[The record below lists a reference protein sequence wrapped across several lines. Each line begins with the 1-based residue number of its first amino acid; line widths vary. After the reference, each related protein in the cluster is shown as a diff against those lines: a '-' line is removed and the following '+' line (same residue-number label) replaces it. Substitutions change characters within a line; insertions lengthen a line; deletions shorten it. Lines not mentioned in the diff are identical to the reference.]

1 MTYKPN
7 ATVTVDGVDYTGD
20 SINFV
25 SIRYGRDNIW
35 NQARPGYATI
45 EILNDTNVDN
55 GFDMNHSVVIKVENS
70 TGTDVTVFTGVIT
83 SVVNKVD
90 ASGAVATA
98 AIQTITAVTS
108 MAKMSRVQIH
118 LGNYPKEF
126 DDERMTRV
134 FTEAGV
140 TVDTVDTPGIYELEA
155 STSDP
160 TDSYTLAA
168 RYAQMSFGQIYDTT
182 ADTIGFANE
191 SRRFVYARDN
201 GYTVIPKSNVLWR
214 GIQSEK
220 TLADIMN
227 SIILNWR
234 AGSVLRSDATSIS
247 DYGKVEANISAEL
260 HNEVDAEFQAERYI
274 ALRAIPRTSLSS
286 FQVQLDSSAVSNAL
300 RNTLIGCYM
309 GLPIEIDNL
318 PIAIKNTTYRGFVEG
333 WNLRFSREQMVIE
346 MKTSDFTY
354 SITPTRWQDVDPADT
369 WNSVGATVQ
378 WDTYDD

>member
-25 SIRYGRDNIW
+25 SIRFGRDNIW

-90 ASGAVATA
+90 SSGQYGTA

-108 MAKMSRVQIH
+108 MAKMSRAQIH
-118 LGNYPKEF
+118 LTNWPKEL
-126 DDERMTRV
+126 DDVRMTRI

-140 TVDTVDTPGIYELEA
+140 AIDVVDTPGVYEMESNTA
-155 STSDP
+155 SPGDA
-160 TDSYTLAA
+160 YTLGA
-168 RYAQMSFGQIYDTT
+168 RYAQMAFGQIYDT
-182 ADTIGFANE
+182 AVDEIGFANE

-201 GYTVIPKSNVLWR
+201 GYTVIPKSNILWR
-214 GIQSEK
+214 GIESEK

-234 AGSVLRSDATSIS
+234 AGSVLRSDTTSITN
-247 DYGKVEANISAEL
+247 YGKVEANITAEL
-260 HNEVDAEFQAERYI
+260 HNEADAIFQADRYMT
-274 ALRAIPRTSLSS
+274 LRANPRTSLSS

-318 PIAIKNTTYRGFVEG
+318 PIPIKNTTYKGFVEG
-333 WNLRFSREQMVIE
+333 WNLRFSREQMVIDI
-346 MKTSDFTY
+346 KSSDFTY
-354 SITPTRWQDVDPADT
+354 SVTPTRWQDVQPTLT
-369 WNSVGATVQ
+369 WNGVGATVQ
-378 WDTYDD
+378 WDTYDG

>member
-7 ATVTVDGVDYTGD
+7 ATVTVDGVDFTGD
-20 SINFV
+20 AINFV
-25 SIRYGRDNIW
+25 SIRFGRDNIW

-108 MAKMSRVQIH
+108 MAKMSRAQIH
-118 LGNYPKEF
+118 LTNWPKEF
-126 DDERMTRV
+126 DDERMTRI

-155 STSDP
+155 KTADP
-160 TDSYTLAA
+160 DDAYTLAA

-182 ADTIGFANE
+182 TDTIGFANE

-234 AGSVLRSDATSIS
+234 AGSVLRSDATSIAS
-247 DYGKVEANISAEL
+247 YGKVEANISAEL
-260 HNEVDAEFQAERYI
+260 HNEVDAEFQADRYI
-274 ALRAIPRTSLSS
+274 TLRANPRTSLSS

-309 GLPIEIDNL
+309 GLPMQINNL

-333 WNLRFSREQMVIE
+333 WNLRFNREQMVIE

-378 WDTYDD
+378 WDTYDG

>member
-25 SIRYGRDNIW
+25 SIRFGRDNIW

-70 TGTDVTVFTGVIT
+70 TGTDVTIFTGVIT

-90 ASGAVATA
+90 SSGQYGTA

-108 MAKMSRVQIH
+108 MAKMSRAQIH
-118 LGNYPKEF
+118 LTNWPKEL
-126 DDERMTRV
+126 DDVRMTRI

-140 TVDTVDTPGIYELEA
+140 AIDVVDTPGVYEMEA
-155 STSDP
+155 STASPGDA
-160 TDSYTLAA
+160 YTLGA
-168 RYAQMSFGQIYDTT
+168 RYAQMAFGQIYDT
-182 ADTIGFANE
+182 AVDEIGFANE

-201 GYTVIPKSNVLWR
+201 GYTVIPKSNILWR

-234 AGSVLRSDATSIS
+234 AGSVLRSDTTSIS
-247 DYGKVEANISAEL
+247 NYGKVEANITAEL
-260 HNEVDAEFQAERYI
+260 HNLADAQFQADRYMT
-274 ALRAIPRTSLSS
+274 LRANPRTSLSS

-318 PIAIKNTTYRGFVEG
+318 PIAIKNTTYKGFVEG
-333 WNLRFSREQMVIE
+333 WNLRFNREQMVIE
-346 MKTSDFTY
+346 LRSSDFTY
-354 SITPTRWQDVDPADT
+354 SITPTRWQDVPPADT
-369 WNSVGATVQ
+369 WNSVGAAVQ

>member
-1 MTYKPN
+1 MSYKPN
-7 ATVTVDGVDYTGD
+7 ATVIVDGVDFTSD
-20 SINFV
+20 SINYV

-35 NQARPGYATI
+35 SQARPGYATI

-55 GFDMNHSVVIKVENS
+55 GFDMNHSVVVKVENS

-83 SVVNKVD
+83 SVVNKID
-90 ASGAVATA
+90 SSGQYGTS

-108 MAKMSRVQIH
+108 MAKMSRAQIH
-118 LGNYPKEF
+118 LGNWPKEL
-126 DDERMTRV
+126 DDERMTRI

-140 TVDTVDTPGIYELEA
+140 AIDVVDTPGVYEFEA
-155 STSDP
+155 STASP
-160 TDSYTLAA
+160 GDSYTLGA
-168 RYAQMSFGQIYDTT
+168 RYAQMAFGNIYDTT

-234 AGSVLRSDATSIS
+234 AGSVLRSDATSIGN
-247 DYGKVEANISAEL
+247 YGKVEANISAEL
-260 HNEVDAEFQAERYI
+260 HNEVDAEFQADRYI
-274 ALRAIPRTSLSS
+274 TLRANPRTSLSS

-318 PIAIKNTTYRGFVEG
+318 PIAIKNTTYKGFVEG
-333 WNLRFSREQMVIE
+333 WNLRFNREQMVIE
-346 MKTSDFTY
+346 LKSSDFTY
-354 SITPTRWQDVDPADT
+354 SITPTRWQDVPPADT
-369 WNSVGATVQ
+369 WNSVGAAVQ

>member
-25 SIRYGRDNIW
+25 SIRFGRDNIW

-90 ASGAVATA
+90 SSGQYGTA

-108 MAKMSRVQIH
+108 MAKMSRAQIH
-118 LGNYPKEF
+118 LTNWPKEL
-126 DDERMTRV
+126 DDVRMTRI

-140 TVDTVDTPGIYELEA
+140 AIDVVDTPGVYEMEA
-155 STSDP
+155 STASPGDA
-160 TDSYTLAA
+160 YTLGA
-168 RYAQMSFGQIYDTT
+168 RYAQMAFGQIYDTA
-182 ADTIGFANE
+182 ADEIGFANE

-201 GYTVIPKSNVLWR
+201 GYTAIPKSNILWR
-214 GIQSEK
+214 GIESEK

-234 AGSVLRSDATSIS
+234 AGSVLRSDTTSIS
-247 DYGKVEANISAEL
+247 NYGKVEANIKAEL
-260 HNEVDAEFQAERYI
+260 HNEADAIFQADRYMT
-274 ALRAIPRTSLSS
+274 LRANPRTSLSS

-318 PIAIKNTTYRGFVEG
+318 PIPIKNTTYRGFVEG
-333 WNLRFSREQMVIE
+333 WNLRFSREQMVIDI
-346 MKTSDFTY
+346 KSSDFTY
-354 SITPTRWQDVDPADT
+354 SITPTRWQDVPPADT

>member
-7 ATVTVDGVDYTGD
+7 ATVIVDGVDFTSD

-55 GFDMNHSVVIKVENS
+55 GFDMNHSVVVKVQNS
-70 TGTDVTVFTGVIT
+70 SGVDTTVFTGVIT

-90 ASGAVATA
+90 SSGQYGTA

-108 MAKMSRVQIH
+108 MAKMSRAQIH
-118 LGNYPKEF
+118 LGNWPKEF
-126 DDERMTRV
+126 DDERMTRI

-140 TVDTVDTPGIYELEA
+140 TVDVVDTPGIYEMQA
-155 STSDP
+155 NTAAP
-160 TDSYTLAA
+160 GDSYTLAA
-168 RYAQMSFGQIYDTT
+168 RYAQMAFGNIYDTT

-227 SIILNWR
+227 SIILNYR
-234 AGSVLRSDATSIS
+234 AGSVLRSDATSIAN
-247 DYGKVEANISAEL
+247 YGKVEANISAEL
-260 HNEVDAEFQAERYI
+260 EKKVDAEFQADRYI
-274 ALRAIPRTSLSS
+274 TLRANPRTSLSS

-309 GLPIEIDNL
+309 GLPIKIDNL

>member
-7 ATVTVDGVDYTGD
+7 ATVTVDGVDFTGD
-20 SINFV
+20 AINFV
-25 SIRYGRDNIW
+25 SIRYGRDDIW
-35 NQARPGYATI
+35 SQARPGYATI

-70 TGTDVTVFTGVIT
+70 TGSDVTVFTGVIT
-83 SVVNKVD
+83 SVLNKVD

-108 MAKMSRVQIH
+108 MAKMSRAQIH
-118 LGNYPKEF
+118 LTNWPKEF
-126 DDERMTRV
+126 DDERMTRI

-155 STSDP
+155 KTADP
-160 TDSYTLAA
+160 DDAYTLAA

-182 ADTIGFANE
+182 TDTIGFANE

-234 AGSVLRSDATSIS
+234 AGSVLRSDATSIA

-260 HNEVDAEFQAERYI
+260 EKNADAVFQAERYI

-286 FQVQLDSSAVSNAL
+286 FQVQLDSSTVSNAL

-309 GLPIEIDNL
+309 GLPMQINNL

-333 WNLRFSREQMVIE
+333 WNLRFNREQMVIE

-354 SITPTRWQDVDPADT
+354 SVTPTRWQDVNPADT

-378 WDTYDD
+378 WDTYDG

>member
-7 ATVTVDGVDYTGD
+7 ATVIVNGVDFTND

-55 GFDMNHSVVIKVENS
+55 GFDMNHSVVVKVQNS

-83 SVVNKVD
+83 SVVNSVNS
-90 ASGAVATA
+90 SGEFGTA

-108 MAKMSRVQIH
+108 MAKMSRAQIH
-118 LGNYPKEF
+118 LGNWPKEL
-126 DDERMTRV
+126 DDERMTRI

-140 TVDTVDTPGIYELEA
+140 AIDVVDTPGVYEFQANTA
-155 STSDP
+155 SP
-160 TDSYTLAA
+160 GDSYTLGA
-168 RYAQMSFGQIYDTT
+168 RYAQMAFGNIYDTT

-234 AGSVLRSDATSIS
+234 AGSVLRSDATSIA

-260 HNEVDAEFQAERYI
+260 EKNADAVFQAERYI

-286 FQVQLDSSAVSNAL
+286 FQVQLDSSTVSNAL

-309 GLPIEIDNL
+309 GLPMQINNL

-333 WNLRFSREQMVIE
+333 WNLRFNREQMVIE

-378 WDTYDD
+378 WDTYDG

>member
-7 ATVTVDGVDYTGD
+7 ATVIVDGVDFTSD

-55 GFDMNHSVVIKVENS
+55 GFDMNHSVVVKVQNS
-70 TGTDVTVFTGVIT
+70 SGVDTTVFTGVIT
-83 SVVNKVD
+83 SVVNKINS
-90 ASGAVATA
+90 SGEFGTA

-108 MAKMSRVQIH
+108 MAKMSRAQIH
-118 LGNYPKEF
+118 LGNWPKEF
-126 DDERMTRV
+126 DDERMTRI

-140 TVDTVDTPGIYELEA
+140 TVDVVDTPGIYEMQA
-155 STSDP
+155 STAAP
-160 TDSYTLAA
+160 GDSYTLAA
-168 RYAQMSFGQIYDTT
+168 RYAQMAFGNIYDTT

-227 SIILNWR
+227 SIILNYR
-234 AGSVLRSDATSIS
+234 AGSVLRSDATSIAN
-247 DYGKVEANISAEL
+247 YGKVEANISAEL
-260 HNEVDAEFQAERYI
+260 EKEVDAEFQADRYI
-274 ALRAIPRTSLSS
+274 TLRANPKTSLSS

-346 MKTSDFTY
+346 LKSSDFTY
-354 SITPTRWQDVDPADT
+354 SVTPTRWQDVNAADT

-378 WDTYDD
+378 WDTYD

>member
-35 NQARPGYATI
+35 SQARPGYATI

-90 ASGAVATA
+90 ASGAIATA
-98 AIQTITAVTS
+98 AIQTITAVSS

-118 LGNYPKEF
+118 LTNYPKEF
-126 DDERMTRV
+126 DDVRMTRV

-140 TVDTVDTPGIYELEA
+140 TIDTVDTPGVYELEA
-155 STSDP
+155 STADP

-182 ADTIGFANE
+182 TDTIGYANE
-191 SRRFVYARDN
+191 SRRFVYQRDN

-234 AGSVLRSDATSIS
+234 AGSVTQSDATSIAN
-247 DYGKVEANISAEL
+247 YGKVEANISAEL
-260 HNEVDAEFQAERYI
+260 HNLVDAQFQADRYI
-274 ALRAIPRTSLSS
+274 TLRANPRTSLSS

-333 WNLRFSREQMVIE
+333 WNLRFSREQMVIDI
-346 MKTSDFTY
+346 KSSDFTY
-354 SITPTRWQDVDPADT
+354 SITPTRWQDVPPADT

-378 WDTYDD
+378 WDTYDG

>member
-35 NQARPGYATI
+35 SQARPGYATI

-90 ASGAVATA
+90 ASGAVGTA

-140 TVDTVDTPGIYELEA
+140 TVDVVDTPGIYELQS
-155 STSDP
+155 STADP

>member
-1 MTYKPN
+1 MSYKPN

-25 SIRYGRDNIW
+25 SIRYGRDDIW

-70 TGTDVTVFTGVIT
+70 TGSDVTVFTGVIT

-90 ASGAVATA
+90 ASGAVGTA

-140 TVDTVDTPGIYELEA
+140 TVDVVDTPGIYELQS
-155 STSDP
+155 STADP

-182 ADTIGFANE
+182 TDTIGFANE

-234 AGSVLRSDATSIS
+234 AGSVLRSDATSIGN
-247 DYGKVEANISAEL
+247 YGKVEANITAEL
-260 HNEVDAEFQAERYI
+260 HNEVDAEFQADRYI
-274 ALRAIPRTSLSS
+274 ILRANPRTSLSS

-333 WNLRFSREQMVIE
+333 WNLRFNREQMVLE
-346 MKTSDFTY
+346 MRTSDFTY
-354 SITPTRWQDVDPADT
+354 SVTPTRWQDVDPADT